1 MQLANEQMG
10 WISGRTPSILVAGT
24 NGKGTTSAFLWR
36 LLTLGGLRCGLF
48 TSPHLLSFAER
59 IQMSDRSVTE
69 NELEAAIPDLV
80 AQVDPELW
88 AELSFFEA
96 SLLLGF
102 LVWRKRN
109 SDLNVLEVG
118 LGGRLDATNI
128 VCPEA
133 SVITSIGLDHTGYL
147 GSSIPQIAFEKAG
160 IIHPGRPVFVGFSAI
175 DRDDKDALR
184 VIASAAESRSADLY
198 LAGRDFGVEGGQFY
212 FVPAAGVRMTARL
225 PEFFRGAAPY
235 LVDNFAVAAA
245 TACWFFWSKGRKSGV
260 PWGGSGDLD
269 SIFDRFSH
277 PDGPWAPALCGRFH
291 QVSAIVPGSGQS
303 REILFDVCHNPHG
316 ATKFV
321 EALVQKFGPDTKI
334 PGIVSILR
342 DKDIGGIL
350 DVLSR
355 KLHPIVLFKITND
368 RGLNREAIPSG
379 YRDLLPLADDFAGAV
394 GMMRDTLAAT
404 NSMDEFPWAVC
415 GSVMAVGE
423 VLGRIK
429 VANSGARSCTSR
441 EVAMDRALRSC
452 LAMRDFD
459 ADGVWC
465 GAGSSQV

>member
-1 MQLANEQMG
+1 PG
-10 WISGRTPSILVAGT
+10 IR
-24 NGKGTTSAFLWR
+24 
-36 LLTLGGLRCGLF
+36 
-48 TSPHLLSFAER
+48 
-59 IQMSDRSVTE
+59 MS
-69 NELEAAIPDLV
+69 
-80 AQVDPELW
+80 
-88 AELSFFEA
+88 
-96 SLLLGF
+96 
-102 LVWRKRN
+102 
-109 SDLNVLEVG
+109 
-118 LGGRLDATNI
+118 
-128 VCPEA
+128 
-133 SVITSIGLDHTGYL
+133 
-147 GSSIPQIAFEKAG
+147 
-160 IIHPGRPVFVGFSAI
+160 
-175 DRDDKDALR
+175 
-184 VIASAAESRSADLY
+184 
-198 LAGRDFGVEGGQFY
+198 
-212 FVPAAGVRMTARL
+212 ARL

-245 TACWFFWSKGRKSGV
+245 TAGWFFWSQSRKSGIH
-260 PWGGSGDLD
+260 WGSSSDLD
-269 SIFDRFSH
+269 PLFERFSQAS
-277 PDGPWAPALCGRFH
+277 GPWAPALCGRFH
-291 QVSAIVPGSGQS
+291 QVSAIVPGSRQS

-379 YRDLLPLADDFAGAV
+379 YRELLPLAGDFAEAV
-394 GMMRDTLAAT
+394 GMMQDSLAAT
-404 NSMDEFPWAVC
+404 NSMDKVPWAVC

-429 VANSGARSCTSR
+429 VANSGARSCTPR

-459 ADGVWC
+459 PDDGWS
-465 GAGSSQV
+465 GAGSSQT